1 LSAANQRPGA
11 GQSEP
16 GWVGEVLRY
25 WFDEVGETH
34 WFDAHP
40 ELDAQ
45 IQARFLGLHR
55 QLASG
60 ELPDLSTARVLLAT
74 VIVLDQFSRNL
85 FRGTARAYAADP
97 LARQF
102 ADKAVRD
109 GYDLKLTIPERQF
122 LYMPFQHSEDR
133 ADQARSV
140 ELFEKLGDKGWLK
153 FARAHQSIID
163 RFGRFPHRNAILE
176 RPSSAEEIASLDE
189 PMGSF

>member
-1 LSAANQRPGA
+1 MSAANQRPGA
-11 GQSEP
+11 GQAEP
-16 GWVGEVLRY
+16 GWVAEVLRC
-25 WFDEVGETH
+25 WFDEVGEAH

-45 IQARFLGLHR
+45 IRARFLTLHR

-60 ELPDLSTARVLLAT
+60 ELPDLSTARVFLAA

-97 LARQF
+97 LARQL
-102 ADKAVRD
+102 ADKAVRG
-109 GYDLKLTIPERQF
+109 GYDLALTTPERQF
-122 LYMPFQHSEDR
+122 LYMPFQHSEER
-133 ADQARSV
+133 GDQARSV
-140 ELFEKLGDKGWLK
+140 GLFEKLGDQELLRY
-153 FARAHQSIID
+153 ARAHQSIID

-176 RPSSAEEIASLDE
+176 RQSSAEEIASLNE